1 MLNNNDVD
9 NLLKNMA
16 GIERELKAIVSLR
29 LYELQNKYTES
40 ESFKEIQD
48 EETRLASI
56 NSNERMLQ
64 GIAYP
69 EPYKFE

>member
-1 MLNNNDVD
+1 MLSNDDV
-9 NLLKNMA
+9 NKLFQYME
-16 GIERELKAIVSLR
+16 GIEMELKAIVSLR
-29 LYELQNKYTES
+29 LHELQNKYTES
-40 ESFKEIQD
+40 ESFQEIQD
-48 EETRLASI
+48 EETRLAAV